1 MGKKQVTAGIDVGTT
16 KICSCIA
23 DLSGDRVV
31 VLGTGWAPSRG
42 LKKGMVVNLSET
54 FRSIKESLDRAES
67 EANTV
72 VDAAYVSVGGR
83 LLRSI
88 NTQAETEIRGKS
100 GRVSNEDISRALLE
114 AQQLQP
120 PNDSEIIHVLT
131 QSFQLDDQ
139 DGILD
144 PVGLRGNRLSVRLH
158 VVFNATA
165 VVQNIVSAINKADVN
180 VLGVVMQ
187 QLASGQAVLTEDEK
201 ELGTVL
207 IDIGGGT
214 TDISIY
220 HQGSIWHS
228 EVIPMGGSLITK
240 DIAIGLRAPLQ
251 EAERLKIEMGSVFS
265 DDVPDDEAI
274 EIEEIGSG
282 RSQTFP
288 RRLLC
293 EIVEARSE
301 EILQSAAAVIRR
313 AGIQTDLLSGVVLTG
328 GGALMHG
335 CIERAQD
342 ILASPVRLGIPI
354 DLDCKNPD
362 VLHPAY
368 ATGLGLLKYAHTLR
382 TRDVI
387 KVAQATTSP
396 QPKAPTERLKKWIFE
411 KI

>member
-1 MGKKQVTAGIDVGTT
+1 MAKKQVTAGIDVGTT

-54 FRSIKESLDRAES
+54 FQSIKESLDRAES

-72 VDAAYVSVGGR
+72 VDSAYVSVGGR
-83 LLRSI
+83 LLRSV
-88 NTQAETEIRGKS
+88 NTSAETEIRGKS
-100 GRVSNEDISRALLE
+100 GRVSNDDISRALME
-114 AQQLQP
+114 AQHLQM

-131 QSFQLDDQ
+131 QSFRLDDQ
-139 DGILD
+139 DGIQD
-144 PVGLRGNRLSVRLH
+144 PIGLRGTRLSVRLH

-165 VVQNIVSAINKADVN
+165 VVQNIVNAINRADVD
-180 VLGVVMQ
+180 VAGVVMQ

-220 HQGSIWHS
+220 DQGSIWHS
-228 EVIPMGGSLITK
+228 EVLPMGGSLITK
-240 DIAIGLRAPLQ
+240 DIAIGLRAPLH
-251 EAERLKIEMGSVFS
+251 EAERLKIEMGSVYC
-265 DDVPDDEAI
+265 DDVAEEEVVDI
-274 EIEEIGSG
+274 KEIGTG
-282 RSQTFP
+282 RDHSIP

-293 EIVEARSE
+293 QIVQARCE
-301 EILQSAAAVIRR
+301 EILQAASAVIRR
-313 AGIQTDLLSGVVLTG
+313 AGVQTDLLSGVVLTG

-335 CIERAQD
+335 FVERAQE
-342 ILASPVRLGIPI
+342 ILDSPVRLGIPI
-354 DLDCKNPD
+354 DLECNDPD
-362 VLHPAY
+362 ILHPAY

-382 TRDVI
+382 PRDVVKI
-387 KVAQATTSP
+387 AHAVASP
-396 QPKAPTERLKKWIFE
+396 TPKGPTERLKNWIFE
-411 KI
+411 RI